1 MSGLIKHSP
10 TEILGYRKDGRPIYT
25 IAGGAADTPLTNG
38 ITAAGPPARAV
49 PNPAADNVS
58 PVTAAQQP
66 ADHLTR
72 VGDRIT
78 GGAQAANTA
87 GGVDW
92 AGNMVTTAYDLVL
105 ESATRERLIFDR
117 FATKMPTRLTHDGA
131 VVTFPVTDDIT
142 EDEAS
147 AHLVE
152 DYDVLPSKFK
162 TAHQSV
168 GMKEY
173 GRVVTRT
180 NLVRGMSMIPFDPV
194 AAEKIARNAVGTVDN
209 IALAALIADAA
220 AGDQGI
226 VTHQV
231 GGSGEAFGT
240 EKTTMASFTATATTP
255 TPTSNL
261 IEIAEWF
268 QTRNVAP
275 FSNGLYAAILTP
287 ADATALRM
295 EADAAGWRY
304 FTQNQNP
311 GGGPGNIAQ
320 IGRNSLGVYEGFMFV
335 VSNRLNTV
343 NSGKSVFLGN
353 DALAKVFP
361 DVPGF
366 GPGPSIEVAPV
377 VDRLRRFWSIGWLW
391 TGGYRRFR
399 WESAIEGNLK
409 V

>member
-1 MSGLIKHSP
+1 MNVIKHLP
-10 TEILGYRKDGRPIYT
+10 GEILGYRKDGRPIYT
-25 IAGGAADTPLTNG
+25 IAGGALDTV
-38 ITAAGPPARAV
+38 TAPASL
-49 PNPAADNVS
+49 NVS
-58 PVTAAQQP
+58 PVIEGAA
-66 ADHLTR
+66 DVLTN
-72 VGDRIT
+72 VGARIT
-78 GGAQAANTA
+78 GGAQAANAA

-105 ESATRERLIFDR
+105 ENATRERLIFDR

-131 VVTFPVTDDIT
+131 VVSFPVTDDLD
-142 EDEAS
+142 EDVAGAALS
-147 AHLVE
+147 E

-162 TAHQSV
+162 TAHQTV

-209 IALAALIADAA
+209 IALAALIAGSA

-226 VTHQV
+226 VTHQS
-231 GGSGEAFGT
+231 GGSGEDFGT
-240 EKTTMASFTATATTP
+240 EKTTMATHTAAGTP
-255 TPTSNL
+255 TDSL

-268 QTRNVAP
+268 QSRNVAP
-275 FSNGLYAAILTP
+275 FSNGLYAGILTP
-287 ADATALRM
+287 ADATALRK

-311 GGGPGNIAQ
+311 SGGSGNIQ
-320 IGRNSLGVYEGFMFV
+320 GIGRNSLGVYEGFMFV
-335 VSNRLNTV
+335 VSNRLSAQNG
-343 NSGKSVFLGN
+343 GKSVFLGA

-366 GPGPSIEVAPV
+366 GPGPGIEVAPV

-399 WESAIEGNLK
+399 WESAIEGNLGTTP
-409 V
+409 

>member
-25 IAGGAADTPLTNG
+25 IAGGALDTVS
-38 ITAAGPPARAV
+38 APASL
-49 PNPAADNVS
+49 NVS
-58 PVTAAQQP
+58 PVIEGAP
-66 ADHLTR
+66 AVLTR
-72 VGDRIT
+72 VGTRIT
-78 GGAQAANTA
+78 GGAQEANA
-87 GGVDW
+87 QGGVDW
-92 AGNMVTTAYDLVL
+92 AGNFVTTAYDLVL
-105 ESATRERLIFDR
+105 EQATRERLIFDQ
-117 FATKMPTRLTHDGA
+117 FATKVPTRLTHDGA
-131 VVTFPVTDDIT
+131 VVSFPVTDDLP
-142 EDEAS
+142 EDDTTAM
-147 AHLVE
+147 LVE

-162 TAHQSV
+162 TAHQTV

-180 NLVRGMSMIPFDPV
+180 NLVRGMSMLPFDPV

-209 IALAALIADAA
+209 IALSALIADAA

-226 VTHQV
+226 VTFQ
-231 GGSGEAFGT
+231 GGTAALSFGT
-240 EKTTMASFTATATTP
+240 EKTTMDTYTP
-255 TPTSNL
+255 TGTPTASL
-261 IEIAEWF
+261 IDIAEVF

-287 ADATALRM
+287 ADATALRK

-311 GGGPGNIAQ
+311 NGGPGSIAN

-335 VSNRLNTV
+335 VSNRLAARNG
-343 NSGKSVFLGN
+343 GKSIFLGA
-353 DALAKVFP
+353 DALAKVYP
-361 DVPGF
+361 SVSGF

-399 WESAIEGNLK
+399 WESAIEGNL
-409 V
+409 VAP